1 MLPRAVL
8 APWSWQTLTVQQ
20 AERLALGL
28 VAAERARRANVTGAE
43 VLEIDG
49 LVLALANLPDP
60 ALSSVVVEALPRDA
74 VAALVAAEAEFARRG
89 LQFGIDLQVG
99 RHPEVDAAVRLMGL
113 TCIIQRPGL
122 VIDPVAL
129 PEVRVPD
136 GVEIRAV
143 DGPDDAEAL
152 VQVGVLAFGDDPDT
166 GRAFYGAGALGAP
179 DAQMFVGWQ
188 GAEPVAIAAGYRDG
202 PTTGVMGVGVVPAA
216 RGRGIGSAMTVWAG
230 RAFTGADLAWLH
242 PSDEARSMY
251 ARLGFQQV
259 SEWEVWVREPG
270 AADDVDVEAARLP

>member
-1 MLPRAVL
+1 V
-8 APWSWQTLTVQQ
+8 V
-20 AERLALGL
+20 
-28 VAAERARRANVTGAE
+28 GAE

-49 LVLALANLPDP
+49 LVLALANLADP
-60 ALSSVVVEALPRDA
+60 ALSSVVVEAAPGDA
-74 VAALVAAEAEFARRG
+74 VAALAVAEAEFTRRG

-99 RHPEVDAAVRLMGL
+99 RHAEVDAAVRSMGL

-122 VIDPVAL
+122 VIDPGAL
-129 PEVRVPD
+129 PEVPVPD

-143 DGPDDAEAL
+143 ESPDDAEAL
-152 VQVGVLAFGDDPDT
+152 VQVGVLAFGDDPET
-166 GRAFYGAGALGAP
+166 GRAFYGAGALGTP
-179 DAQMFVGWQ
+179 SAQMFVGWQ

-202 PTTGVMGVGVVPAA
+202 DTTGVMGVGVVPAA
-216 RGRGIGSAMTVWAG
+216 RGRGLGSAMTVRAA
-230 RAFTGADLAWLH
+230 RAFPGADLAWLH

-251 ARLGFQQV
+251 ARLGFEQV